1 MPGHFT
7 FYSDKIENNFAYF
20 SEQETKHA
28 ILVLRFQLGDYI
40 EFTTGNGIYYSGKI
54 VEIQKKSFLAS
65 VDSYK
70 ELPQRNF
77 VMAVGILK
85 SSDRMEWLVE
95 KCSEIGVKQLVFL
108 KSQNGERSKIN
119 LDKLKKTA
127 VAAMKQS
134 HSAWLMDIQED
145 NFESALNTNQVNKY
159 IAYCNS
165 DIVQSLPLKF
175 GNDSIVFIGPE
186 GDFTLGEIESAQSHG
201 FQVIG
206 LGSQIL
212 RTETAAIVCASWSL
226 S

>member
-7 FYSDKIENNFAYF
+7 FYSDKIENDFAYF

-28 ILVLRFQLGDYI
+28 ILVLRFQLGDSI
-40 EFTTGNGIYYSGKI
+40 EFTTGNGIYYTGKI

-95 KCSEIGVKQLVFL
+95 KCSEIGVKQLIFL

-134 HSAWLMDIQED
+134 HSAWLMDIQEG

-186 GDFTLGEIESAQSHG
+186 GDFTLGEIELAKSYG

>member
-7 FYSDKIENNFAYF
+7 FFSDIIQNDLAFF

-28 ILVLRFQLGDYI
+28 ILVLRYQIGDSI
-40 EFTTGNGIYYSGKI
+40 EFTTGNGNYYFGKI
-54 VEIQKKSFLAS
+54 VEIQKKSFIAK
-65 VDSYK
+65 VDSFNQV
-70 ELPQRNF
+70 PQRIF
-77 VMAVGILK
+77 SLAVGILK

-95 KCSEIGVKQLVFL
+95 KCSEIGVGQLIFL

-119 LDKLKKTA
+119 KEKLKKTA
-127 VAAMKQS
+127 IAAMKQS
-134 HSAWLMDIQED
+134 HGAWLIEIQEM
-145 NFESALNTNQVNKY
+145 NFEIALNTKHENKY

-175 GNDSIVFIGPE
+175 GDDSIVFIGPE
-186 GDFTLGEIESAQSHG
+186 GDFTLGEIDLAKSNG

>member
-7 FYSDKIENNFAYF
+7 FFSDIIQNDLAFF

-28 ILVLRFQLGDYI
+28 ILVLRYQIGDSI
-40 EFTTGNGIYYSGKI
+40 EFTTGNGNYYFGKI
-54 VEIQKKSFLAS
+54 VEIQKKSFIAK
-65 VDSYK
+65 VDSFNQV
-70 ELPQRNF
+70 PQRIF
-77 VMAVGILK
+77 SLAVGILK

-95 KCSEIGVKQLVFL
+95 KCSEIGVRQLIFL

-134 HSAWLMDIQED
+134 HSAWLMDIQEM
-145 NFESALNTNQVNKY
+145 NFESALNINHENKY

-175 GNDSIVFIGPE
+175 GDDSIVFIGPE
-186 GDFTLGEIESAQSHG
+186 GDFTLGEIDLAKSHG
-201 FQVIG
+201 LQVIG

>member
-7 FYSDKIENNFAYF
+7 FYSDKIENNLAYF

-28 ILVLRFQLGDYI
+28 ILVLRFQIDDLI

-54 VEIQKKSFLAS
+54 VEIQKKSFLAK
-65 VDSYK
+65 VEIFK

-77 VMAVGILK
+77 VLAVGILK
-85 SSDRMEWLVE
+85 SSDRMDWLVE
-95 KCSEIGVKQLVFL
+95 KCSEVGVKQLIFL

-127 VAAMKQS
+127 IAAMKQS

-145 NFESALNTNQVNKY
+145 NFESALNRNLENKY

-165 DIVQSLPLKF
+165 DVVQSLPLKF
-175 GNDSIVFIGPE
+175 GEDSIVFIGPE
-186 GDFTLGEIESAQSHG
+186 GDFTLNEIELAKSHG

>member
-7 FYSDKIENNFAYF
+7 FYSDKIENNFACF

-28 ILVLRFQLGDYI
+28 ILVLRFQIGDSI
-40 EFTTGNGIYYSGKI
+40 EFTAGNGIYYSGKI
-54 VEIQKKSFLAS
+54 VEIQKKSFIAS
-65 VDSYK
+65 VESFI

-77 VMAVGILK
+77 VLAVGILK

-95 KCSEIGVKQLVFL
+95 KCSEIGVRQLIFL

-119 LDKLKKTA
+119 LEKLKKTA
-127 VAAMKQS
+127 IAAMKQS
-134 HSAWLMDIQED
+134 HGAWLMDIQET
-145 NFESALNTNQVNKY
+145 NFENAIKTNLKNKY

-175 GNDSIVFIGPE
+175 GDDSIVFIGPE
-186 GDFTLGEIESAQSHG
+186 GDFTLEEIELAKSHS
-201 FQVIG
+201 FQLIG

>member
-28 ILVLRFQLGDYI
+28 ILVLRFQLGDSI
-40 EFTTGNGIYYSGKI
+40 EFTTGNGIYYTGKI

-95 KCSEIGVKQLVFL
+95 KCSEIGVKQLIFL

-134 HSAWLMDIQED
+134 HSAWLMDIQEC
-145 NFESALNTNQVNKY
+145 NFESALDTNQVNKY

-186 GDFTLGEIESAQSHG
+186 GDFTLGEIELAKSYG

>member
-28 ILVLRFQLGDYI
+28 ILVLRFQLGDSI
-40 EFTTGNGIYYSGKI
+40 EFTTGNGIYYKGKI
-54 VEIQKKSFLAS
+54 VEIQKKSFIAE
-65 VDSYK
+65 VDSFK
-70 ELPQRNF
+70 EIPQKNF
-77 VMAVGILK
+77 VLAVGILK

-95 KCSEIGVKQLVFL
+95 KCGELGVKQLIFL

-119 LDKLKKTA
+119 LEKLKKTA

-134 HSAWLMDIQED
+134 HSAWLMDIQEM
-145 NFESALNTNQVNKY
+145 NFENAIKTNLENKY

-165 DIVQSLPLKF
+165 DIIQSLPLKF
-175 GNDSIVFIGPE
+175 GVNSIVFIGPE
-186 GDFTLGEIESAQSHG
+186 GDFTLGEIDFAKSQG

>member
-7 FYSDKIENNFAYF
+7 FYSDKIENNLAYF

-28 ILVLRFQLGDYI
+28 ILVLRYQIGDSI
-40 EFTTGNGIYYSGKI
+40 EFTSGIGIYYFGKI
-54 VEIQKKSFLAS
+54 VEIQKKSFIAEI
-65 VDSYK
+65 DSFK
-70 ELPQRNF
+70 EIPQRNF
-77 VMAVGILK
+77 VLAVGILK

-119 LDKLKKTA
+119 IDKLRKTA
-127 VAAMKQS
+127 IAAMKQS
-134 HSAWLMDIQED
+134 HSAWLIDIQEL
-145 NFESALNTNQVNKY
+145 NFETALNIKHLNKF

-165 DIVQSLPLKF
+165 ETVQSLPLKF
-175 GNDSIVFIGPE
+175 GDDSIVLIGPE
-186 GDFTLGEIESAQSHG
+186 GDFSLSEIDLAKSHG
-201 FQVIG
+201 FHVIG

>member
-7 FYSDKIENNFAYF
+7 FYSDKIENNLAYF

-28 ILVLRFQLGDYI
+28 ILVLRYQIGDSI
-40 EFTTGNGIYYSGKI
+40 EFTSGIGIYYFGKI
-54 VEIQKKSFLAS
+54 VEIQKKSFIAEI
-65 VDSYK
+65 DSFK
-70 ELPQRNF
+70 EIPQRNF
-77 VMAVGILK
+77 VLAVGILK

-119 LDKLKKTA
+119 IDKLRKTA
-127 VAAMKQS
+127 IAAMKQS
-134 HSAWLMDIQED
+134 HSAWLIDIKEL
-145 NFESALNTNQVNKY
+145 NFETALNIKHQNKF

-165 DIVQSLPLKF
+165 ETVQSLPLKF
-175 GNDSIVFIGPE
+175 GDDSIVFIGPE
-186 GDFTLGEIESAQSHG
+186 GDFSLSEIDLAKSHG
-201 FQVIG
+201 FHVIG

>member
-28 ILVLRFQLGDYI
+28 ILVLRFQLGDSI
-40 EFTTGNGIYYSGKI
+40 EFTTGNGIYYTGKI

-95 KCSEIGVKQLVFL
+95 KCSEIGVKQLIFL

-134 HSAWLMDIQED
+134 HSAWLMDIQEG

-186 GDFTLGEIESAQSHG
+186 GDFTLGEIESAKSHG

>member
-28 ILVLRFQLGDYI
+28 ILVLRFQLGDSI
-40 EFTTGNGIYYSGKI
+40 EFTTGNGIYYTGKI

-95 KCSEIGVKQLVFL
+95 KCSEIGVKQLIFL

-186 GDFTLGEIESAQSHG
+186 GDFTLGEIELAKSYG

>member
-28 ILVLRFQLGDYI
+28 ILVLRFQLGDSI
-40 EFTTGNGIYYSGKI
+40 EFTTGNGIYYTGKI

-95 KCSEIGVKQLVFL
+95 KCSEIGVKQLIFL

-134 HSAWLMDIQED
+134 HSAWLMDIQEG

-186 GDFTLGEIESAQSHG
+186 GDFTLGEIELAKSYG

>member
-7 FYSDKIENNFAYF
+7 FYSDKIENNIACF

-28 ILVLRFQLGDYI
+28 FLVLRLHIGDSI
-40 EFTTGNGIYYSGKI
+40 EFTIGNGIYYTGKI
-54 VEIQKKSFLAS
+54 VEIQKKSFRAS
-65 VDSYK
+65 VVSFK
-70 ELPQRNF
+70 ELPQGNF
-77 VMAVGILK
+77 VLAVGILK

-119 LDKLKKTA
+119 LEKLKKTA
-127 VAAMKQS
+127 IAAMKQS

-145 NFESALNTNQVNKY
+145 NFENALHTNQANKY

-165 DIVQSLPLKF
+165 DIAQSLPLQF
-175 GNDSIVFIGPE
+175 GDNSIVFIGPE
-186 GDFTLGEIESAQSHG
+186 GDFTLGEIDLAKSHG

>member
-7 FYSDKIENNFAYF
+7 FFTDNIQNNLAFF

-28 ILVLRFQLGDYI
+28 ILVLRYQIGDSI
-40 EFTTGNGIYYSGKI
+40 EFTSGNGIYYFGKI
-54 VEIQKKSFLAS
+54 VEIQKKLFVAT
-65 VDSYK
+65 VESYK
-70 ELPQRNF
+70 EQSQKNF
-77 VMAVGILK
+77 VLAVGILK

-95 KCSEIGVKQLVFL
+95 KCSEIGVKQLIFL

-119 LDKLKKTA
+119 LEKLKKTA
-127 VAAMKQS
+127 IAALKQS
-134 HSAWLMDIQED
+134 HSAWLMDIQEM
-145 NFESALNTNQVNKY
+145 NFETALNIDYQNKF

-165 DIVQSLPLKF
+165 ETVQSLPLKF
-175 GNDSIVFIGPE
+175 DDDSIVFIGPE
-186 GDFTLGEIESAQSHG
+186 GDFSMGEIDLAKSHG

>member
-7 FYSDKIENNFAYF
+7 FYSDKIENNVAYF

-28 ILVLRFQLGDYI
+28 ILVLRYKIGDLI
-40 EFTTGNGIYYSGKI
+40 EFTSGDGIYYFGKI

-65 VDSYK
+65 VESFK

-77 VMAVGILK
+77 VLAVGILK

-119 LDKLKKTA
+119 IEKLKKTA
-127 VAAMKQS
+127 IAAMKQS

-145 NFESALNTNQVNKY
+145 SFENAINRNQENKY

-165 DIVQSLPLKF
+165 DIAQSHPLKF
-175 GNDSIVFIGPE
+175 GDDSIVFIGPE
-186 GDFTLGEIESAQSHG
+186 GDFSLSEIDLAKSHG

>member
-65 VDSYK
+65 VDSFK

-77 VMAVGILK
+77 VLAVGILK

-145 NFESALNTNQVNKY
+145 NFESALNTNQENKY

>member
-28 ILVLRFQLGDYI
+28 ILVLRFQLGDSI
-40 EFTTGNGIYYSGKI
+40 EFTTGNGIYYTGKI

-95 KCSEIGVKQLVFL
+95 KCSEIGVKQLIFL

-186 GDFTLGEIESAQSHG
+186 GDFALGEIELAKSYG

>member
-20 SEQETKHA
+20 TEQETKHA
-28 ILVLRFQLGDYI
+28 ILVLRFQLGDSI
-40 EFTTGNGIYYSGKI
+40 EFTTGNGIYYTGKI

-95 KCSEIGVKQLVFL
+95 KCSEIGVKQLIFL

-134 HSAWLMDIQED
+134 HSAWLMDIQEG

-186 GDFTLGEIESAQSHG
+186 GDFTLGEIELAKSYG

>member
-7 FYSDKIENNFAYF
+7 FYSDKIENNLAYF

-28 ILVLRFQLGDYI
+28 ILVLRFQIDDLI

-54 VEIQKKSFLAS
+54 VEIQKKSFLAK
-65 VDSYK
+65 VEIFK

-77 VMAVGILK
+77 VLAVGILK
-85 SSDRMEWLVE
+85 SSDRMDWLVE
-95 KCSEIGVKQLVFL
+95 KCSEVGVKQLIFL

-127 VAAMKQS
+127 IAAMKQS

-145 NFESALNTNQVNKY
+145 NFESALNRNLENKY

-165 DIVQSLPLKF
+165 DVVQSLPLKF
-175 GNDSIVFIGPE
+175 GDDSIVFIGPE
-186 GDFTLGEIESAQSHG
+186 GDFTLNEIELAKSHG

-206 LGSQIL
+206 LGSRIL

>member
-7 FYSDKIENNFAYF
+7 FYSDKIENDFAYF

-28 ILVLRFQLGDYI
+28 ILVLRFQLGDSI
-40 EFTTGNGIYYSGKI
+40 EFTTGNGIYYTGKI

-95 KCSEIGVKQLVFL
+95 KCSEIGVKQLIFL

-134 HSAWLMDIQED
+134 HSAWLMDIQEG

-186 GDFTLGEIESAQSHG
+186 GDFTLGEIESAKSHG